1 MSSLEK
7 LQNEVERQ
15 KRKITEIENSIE
27 IVENEFNTKFD
38 EERKDIK
45 EQKDFIE
52 DPDLQIAIVGTIKA
66 GKSTFINALFRE
78 NIASTDVTP
87 ETASLTKFRYSEKNK
102 LEVKFYN
109 KADWDELWKSIGKSS
124 EESGKKNKASVFKDE
139 FEKSGAKLEESKY
152 IGAPVETVEVSDED
166 FKEKIKYYTSKQ
178 SKIHY
183 FVKELTVYLNNK
195 NMPKEV
201 TIVDTPGL
209 NDVVEYRSKITK
221 DYIKRANA
229 VVVCANSSNLG
240 DREYNDTIEVFENV
254 GDRLYKVIILG
265 TQIDKLNNPKE
276 DWRNIS
282 DEWKK
287 KYFKSIYREENLIE
301 SNIIGVS
308 SYVFSNL
315 IELEKTGKCSN
326 LNKIAD
332 LAESYGIKVR
342 YEENDNIIIDRK
354 LIINNSDSIK
364 DLTNIEKVNSL
375 IDKDIIS
382 KGVEIAIDDLERKY
396 SSMITHISN
405 KAKTIYDSNSQGR
418 ASLDMDKKQ
427 QEEFKLMKNKEIEEI
442 ETAMNGLNE
451 AFDKIK
457 EEWLNQNSRLK
468 EAIKK

>member
-7 LQNEVERQ
+7 LDKEVERQ
-15 KRKITEIENSIE
+15 KKRITEIENSIE
-27 IVENEFNTKFD
+27 TVEKEFNIKFD
-38 EERKDIK
+38 KFNEEGNDIIK
-45 EQKDFIE
+45 EHKDFIE
-52 DPDLQIAIVGTIKA
+52 NPELEIAMVGTINA
-66 GKSTFINALFRE
+66 GKSTFINALLQE
-78 NIASTDVTP
+78 NIASMDARP

-166 FKEKIKYYTSKQ
+166 FKDKIKYYTSKQ

-183 FVKELTVYLNNK
+183 FVEELTVYLNNE

-221 DYIKRANA
+221 NYIKRANA

-265 TQIDKLNNPKE
+265 TQIDKLNNPKK
-276 DWRNIS
+276 DWRDIS
-282 DEWKK
+282 DEWK
-287 KYFKSIYREENLIE
+287 KYFKSIYREEKLIE
-301 SNIIGVS
+301 NNIIGVS

-315 IELEKTGKCSN
+315 IELEKTGKCDEN
-326 LNKIAD
+326 A
-332 LAESYGIKVR
+332 LANIEKFAKSYGVDLTPENSGSITANSPEEFTKIYKEMSIKTISR
-342 YEENDNIIIDRK
+342 KSLQIID
-354 LIINNSDSIK
+354 LSNV
-364 DLTNIEKVNSL
+364 EKVNSL
-375 IDKDIIS
+375 MKNKIIVNRVEELMADFKDRY
-382 KGVEIAIDDLERKY
+382 LN
-396 SSMITHISN
+396 MITHIDNS
-405 KAKTIYDSNSQGR
+405 AKSI
-418 ASLDMDKKQ
+418 
-427 QEEFKLMKNKEIEEI
+427 KNEITE
-442 ETAMNGLNE
+442 
-451 AFDKIK
+451 
-457 EEWLNQNSRLK
+457 SRRRG
-468 EAIKK
+468 ERRR